1 MTRFKYPRHN
11 LCIRVS
17 TSLDKEIDRAAEALQ
32 ATKTDIVV
40 YALLLM
46 LDPTG
51 HGCDDVEH
59 LPQVL
64 RDDFKPRVR
73 DKFTDHFFKS
83 ENIKSIYSDVLP
95 K

>member
-1 MTRFKYPRHN
+1 MTRFNYPRHN
-11 LCIRVS
+11 LSIRVS

-32 ATKTDIVV
+32 ASKTDIVV

-59 LPQVL
+59 LPPVL
-64 RDDFKPRVR
+64 RDDFKPRMR
-73 DKFTDHFFKS
+73 ERFTDHFFSAEDYKT
-83 ENIKSIYSDVLP
+83 IYSDVVQ